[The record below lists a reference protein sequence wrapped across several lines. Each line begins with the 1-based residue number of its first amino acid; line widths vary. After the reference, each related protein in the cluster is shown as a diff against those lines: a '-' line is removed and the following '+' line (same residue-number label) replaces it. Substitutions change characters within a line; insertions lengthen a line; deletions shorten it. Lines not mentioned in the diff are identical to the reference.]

1 MPLVGGGT
9 FTLGKSAPKN
19 FSMVVFYRGL
29 HCPVCK
35 AYLGGLEK
43 ILTQYKERGI
53 AVVAVSMDSDA
64 KAAQSKSEWGLPNL
78 ALGYGI
84 DEKTARA
91 WGLYLSKSIREGEP
105 GVFNEPGLFL
115 VRPDGNVFFAA
126 IANKYGDFRVM
137 RYRSRKNLHLNN
149 QWLVPAGPYE
159 GHQSVWTNAGAGGL
173 NEWMKIHQRG

>member
-1 MPLVGGGT
+1 MPKVMPNSPAPALSMPLSGGGT
-9 FTLGKSAPKN
+9 FTLGKTAPKN

-35 AYLGGLEK
+35 AYLGSLEK
-43 ILTQYKERGI
+43 ILPQYKERGI
-53 AVVAVSMDSDA
+53 DVVAVSMDSDA

-78 ALGYGI
+78 TLGYGI

-115 VRPDGNVFFAA
+115 VRPDGNVFLAA
-126 IANKYGDFRVM
+126 IANMPWGRPNLEELLPKIDYALEKKYPARGD
-137 RYRSRKNLHLNN
+137 Y
-149 QWLVPAGPYE
+149 P
-159 GHQSVWTNAGAGGL
+159 
-173 NEWMKIHQRG
+173 